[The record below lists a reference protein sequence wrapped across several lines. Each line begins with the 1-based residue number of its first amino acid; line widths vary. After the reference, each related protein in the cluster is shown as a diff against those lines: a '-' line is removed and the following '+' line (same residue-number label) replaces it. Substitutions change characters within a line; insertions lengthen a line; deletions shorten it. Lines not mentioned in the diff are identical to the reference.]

1 MSILQPFTNLIVRPH
16 RSCLINSA
24 EELIEMLS
32 TFCSIPEAIEEIKA
46 GRILIVIDDENREN
60 EGDFM
65 VAAER
70 VTPEIIN
77 FMARYGRGLIC
88 LPTTKQRLEELEIPM
103 MVDGKTSLE
112 DTPFTVSVDAA
123 NGVSSG
129 VSALDRAA
137 TARLFCNPNT
147 IPEDFERPGHLF
159 PLRARDGGLLE
170 RDGHTEATIDL
181 LRLAGL
187 YPAGVL
193 CEVLDK
199 DGSMARLPRL
209 IEIAEEHHLKIAA
222 IKNVI
227 EYLHNEEL
235 VLEFACSG
243 G

>member
-1 MSILQPFTNLIVRPH
+1 
-16 RSCLINSA
+16 
-24 EELIEMLS
+24 MLS
-32 TFCSIPEAIEEIKA
+32 TLCSIPEALEEIKA

-77 FMARYGRGLIC
+77 FMARHGRGLIC
-88 LPTTKQRLEELEIPM
+88 LPTTKQRLEELDICM

-129 VSALDRAA
+129 VSALDRAE

-147 IPEDFERPGHLF
+147 TPEDFEKPGHLF

-170 RDGHTEATIDL
+170 REGHTEATIDA

-193 CEVLDK
+193 CEVLDD

-209 IEIAEEHHLKIAA
+209 IEIAEEHHLKIMA
-222 IKNVI
+222 IKDLI
-227 EYLHNEEL
+227 EYRLNEEL
-235 VLEFACSG
+235 VQDFACSG

>member
-1 MSILQPFTNLIVRPH
+1 
-16 RSCLINSA
+16 
-24 EELIEMLS
+24 MLS
-32 TFCSIPEAIEEIKA
+32 HFCSIPEAVEEVKD
-46 GRILIVIDDENREN
+46 GRVLIVIDDENREN

-70 VTPEIIN
+70 VTSETIN

-88 LPTTKQRLEELEIPM
+88 LPTTRQRLEELEIPI
-103 MVDGKTSLE
+103 MVDGKTSVE
-112 DTPFTVSVDAA
+112 DTPFTVSVDAVK
-123 NGVSSG
+123 GVTSG
-129 VSALDRAA
+129 ISAPDRAK
-137 TARLFCNPNT
+137 TARLFVNPDT
-147 IPEDFERPGHLF
+147 MPEDFERPGHLF
-159 PLRARDGGLLE
+159 PLRARDGGVLE

-193 CEVLDK
+193 CEVLDE

-209 IEIAEEHHLKIAA
+209 IEIADEHHLKIAT
-222 IKNVI
+222 IKNLI
-227 EYLHNEEL
+227 EYRLEEDL